1 MTTLP
6 RPTPSARFGEGSAPI
21 LSVEDLFV
29 EFRTRESTVNAVNGI
44 SYTVSAGETLAI
56 LGESGSGKSVSA
68 QAIMGI
74 LDTPPAHI
82 PQGEIWFEGRNLL
95 TLNVMAFVMLGDA
108 LRDALDPRQRS

>member
-1 MTTLP
+1 MTILSSSELDTP
-6 RPTPSARFGEGSAPI
+6 RGGPGSPI
-21 LSVEDLFV
+21 LSVEDLHV
-29 EFRTRESTVNAVNGI
+29 EFRSRNAVTNQGNGI

-74 LDTPPAHI
+74 LDTPPAQI

-95 TLNVMAFVMLGDA
+95 TLPEEEGRKVRG
-108 LRDALDPRQRS
+108 PG